1 MEWIVYHMKEWKKVD
16 KVYLRCKQ
24 QWIHV
29 TELVKLKPIHVQKQD
44 CNGSHGGKKVVY
56 EVYGTF

>member
-1 MEWIVYHMKEWKKVD
+1 MKEWKKVD

-44 CNGSHGGKKVVY
+44 CNVSHGGKKVDY
-56 EVYGTF
+56 EVYKTF